1 VISMIW
7 DQTAFG
13 NALAVGPG
21 GGARPNPDKPVNA
34 SRLAVSVGGHKVY
47 GAYFEGGM
55 GCAFGRPARAPPE
68 CDARARTAHGLTHTR
83 PLQTLCPWAKQIAVR
98 SVGARASLSPFPP

>member
-55 GCAFGRPARAPPE
+55 GCAFGRPARAPQMW
-68 CDARARTAHGLTHTR
+68 CARARTRTNPHTPTPN
-83 PLQTLCPWAKQIAVR
+83 PLPLDQADR
-98 SVGARASLSPFPP
+98 SA